1 MRWQSYSDIVY
12 TRDEKIPLTHDDI
25 SMLHGW
31 RCIPVPPDERGIWV
45 IADSTHD
52 RKTGWR
58 RADAIAEA
66 APAVAP
72 IARSRIP
79 S

>member
-1 MRWQSYSDIVY
+1 MRRQSYSDVVY
-12 TRDEKIPLTHDDI
+12 TRDEKVPLSDDDRDMQH
-25 SMLHGW
+25 SW

-45 IADSTHD
+45 IADNTHD

-58 RADAIAEA
+58 RADAIVEA
-66 APAVAP
+66 APAGAP
-72 IARSRIP
+72 IARGRFS